1 MAEVQEIV
9 DGYRR
14 LAVDDMKRASELF
27 VIADTTGRDEDL
39 KAAMLAHENSAQ
51 STRHYFYVKG
61 QASVEATGSK
71 AVLAHPNRL
80 RIPQQ
85 TRTA

>member
-9 DGYRR
+9 DGYRK
-14 LAVDDMKRASELF
+14 LALDDMKQASELF
-27 VIADTTGRDEDL
+27 VLADATGRDEDL

-61 QASVEATGSK
+61 QASVEAISGP
-71 AVLAHPNRL
+71 PNRL
-80 RIPQQ
+80 RMPQQ